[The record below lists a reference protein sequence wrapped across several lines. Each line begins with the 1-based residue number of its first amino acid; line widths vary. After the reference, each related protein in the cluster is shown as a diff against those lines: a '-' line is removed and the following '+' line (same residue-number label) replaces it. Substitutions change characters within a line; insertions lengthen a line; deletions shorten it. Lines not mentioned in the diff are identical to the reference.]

1 MQRQKHKTPAVLL
14 RNLVKGLAP
23 GLLLASAALFA
34 AEPVEPLVVRIESI
48 DLPAQEIRADGVD
61 YSLSGRATVAM
72 PQGTRL
78 GLRDLKP
85 GMRVELGLAATGGSV
100 VNSVV
105 VLPD

>member
-1 MQRQKHKTPAVLL
+1 MQRQKHKTVNILL
-14 RNLVKGLAP
+14 GGLAS

-34 AEPVEPLVVRIESI
+34 AEPVELLVVRIESI

-61 YSLSGRATVAM
+61 YSLSARATVAM
-72 PQGTRL
+72 SQVKHL